1 MTRPNDGPGG
11 REDLGAAI
19 AEASRAADVADPDAG
34 ASPFDRTLNRLV
46 EAAGVAIFLTIV
58 GIVFLNAAGRY
69 TISTTMIWGDELVLS
84 LLPWLGMTGMFLAVR
99 RRAAIRIGF
108 FVDLLPGAARRALT
122 VFGSLFAAAAFTW
135 LAIVSAHYMGFFGG
149 DRTLYLRIQKGWFMA
164 AMVGGPALAA
174 LAYLVVAWRD
184 GRGGDAR

>member
-1 MTRPNDGPGG
+1 MTRPSDSPGG

-19 AEASRAADVADPDAG
+19 ADASRAADIGDPDAG
-34 ASPFDRTLNRLV
+34 EPAFDRMLNKLV
-46 EAAGVAIFLTIV
+46 EAAGVAIFLVIV
-58 GIVFLNAAGRY
+58 GIVFTNAAGRY
-69 TISTTMIWGDELVLS
+69 ALSATMIWGDELVLS

-108 FVDLLPGAARRALT
+108 FVDLLPGAARRALS

-135 LAIVSAHYMGFFGG
+135 LGVVSTYYLGFFGG
-149 DRTLYLRIQKGWFMA
+149 DRTLYLQIQKGWFMA

-184 GRGGDAR
+184 GRGGGAR